1 MQMLMLL
8 SVFLFEFFFF
18 FLACGIF
25 PNRGSNLCPLHLEY
39 GVLITREVLKYF
51 FFIKKKLK
59 IAVQLQKSHVTL
71 MVNILTKSVRT
82 HQML

>member
-1 MQMLMLL
+1 MQKLMLL

-18 FLACGIF
+18 FWACGIF

-51 FFIKKKLK
+51 FFYKEKVKNCSTTPK
-59 IAVQLQKSHVTL
+59 VTCDFDGQY
-71 MVNILTKSVRT
+71 ID
-82 HQML
+82 